1 MSSFNQ
7 KKTLRENPPGNKKK
21 SNKSLRPNS
30 QAVLHFLSQNFQG
43 EIKIGLSSPKNIL
56 NKTEYYESTAKTSEI
71 QNSNV
76 HVPHINNLLIKEKL
90 RTPK

>member
-1 MSSFNQ
+1 MPSFNQ
-7 KKTLRENPPGNKKK
+7 KKTLRENPPGNKKKK

-56 NKTEYYESTAKTSEI
+56 NKTEYYGSTAKTSEI
-71 QNSNV
+71 Q
-76 HVPHINNLLIKEKL
+76 I
-90 RTPK
+90 